1 MRNTDLRRGLTLI
14 ELMVCTVI
22 IGILAGTALP
32 LSRNFVRSKKE
43 EALKERLRELR
54 LAIDRYHDVMLKRNP
69 TAPQDALYPVCL
81 EDLTQARVLR
91 RIPVDPFLGRP
102 EWGTRSTTDEAES
115 LFTDGR
121 NIFDVRSLATGTA
134 FDGTP
139 YSTW

>member
-1 MRNTDLRRGLTLI
+1 
-14 ELMVCTVI
+14 MVCTVI

-32 LSRNFVRSKKE
+32 LSRNFVRGKKE

-54 LAIDRYHDVMLKRNP
+54 EGIDRYHEVMRRRNP
-69 TAPQDALYPVCL
+69 GASDAALYPVKI

-91 RIPVDPFLGRP
+91 RIPIDPFLGRP
-102 EWGTRSTTDEAES
+102 EWGTRSSTDEADAIV
-115 LFTDGR
+115 TDGR
-121 NIFDVRSLATGTA
+121 NIFDVRSLATATA

>member
-14 ELMVCTVI
+14 ELVVCTVI

-54 LAIDRYHDVMLKRNP
+54 QAIDRYHDVMLKKKP
-69 TAPQDALYPVCL
+69 GATQEALYPVNL

-91 RIPVDPFLGRP
+91 RIPVDPLLGRP
-102 EWGTRSTTDEAES
+102 EWGTRSTTDEADS

-134 FDGTP
+134 FDGTL